1 MYNFWGQQLDNCMEL
16 CPLPTDDFPD
26 KIVPI
31 TWRTACGGIVCQNS
45 SYATPSGTLHPIFPL
60 ELIPR

>member
-1 MYNFWGQQLDNCMEL
+1 MEL
-16 CPLPTDDFPD
+16 CPLPTDDFSD
-26 KIVPI
+26 KIVPT

-45 SYATPSGTLHPIFPL
+45 SYATPSGTLHPICPL

>member
-1 MYNFWGQQLDNCMEL
+1 MYNFWGQQLDNCMGL
-16 CPLPTDDFPD
+16 CPLPTDDFSD
-26 KIVPI
+26 KIVPT

-45 SYATPSGTLHPIFPL
+45 SYATPSGTLHPICPL